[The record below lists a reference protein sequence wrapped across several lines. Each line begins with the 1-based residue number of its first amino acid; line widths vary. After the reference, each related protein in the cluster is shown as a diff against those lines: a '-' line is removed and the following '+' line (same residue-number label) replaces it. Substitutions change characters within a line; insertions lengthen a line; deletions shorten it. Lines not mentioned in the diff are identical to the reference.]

1 MQLLR
6 CDKAEWYGY
15 TVFIM
20 LFPTIFCLT
29 HLKYLN
35 KSSYCG
41 MEDPTW
47 IWLEYSNY
55 CENKTRFIDIF
66 KNLTEKCMKHTHTYT
81 HKTVAERILK
91 TIVKIYIQLRVN
103 SVEKNQQVNVSLKL
117 VNMYL
122 YSIFIND
129 IKDTDFQ
136 TFKVYL

>member
-1 MQLLR
+1 MELEVGDIYVSSLKNNINLKQMQLLR

-66 KNLTEKCMKHTHTYT
+66 KNLTEKCMKHTHIHTQDCIRKDFKNNCEDLY
-81 HKTVAERILK
+81 
-91 TIVKIYIQLRVN
+91 IVKSEQC
-103 SVEKNQQVNVSLKL
+103 
-117 VNMYL
+117 
-122 YSIFIND
+122 
-129 IKDTDFQ
+129 
-136 TFKVYL
+136 

>member
-1 MQLLR
+1 MELEVGDIYVSSLKNNINLKQMQLLR

-81 HKTVAERILK
+81 HNTVSERILK
-91 TIVKIYIQLRVN
+91 TIVKIYI
-103 SVEKNQQVNVSLKL
+103 
-117 VNMYL
+117 
-122 YSIFIND
+122 
-129 IKDTDFQ
+129 
-136 TFKVYL
+136 